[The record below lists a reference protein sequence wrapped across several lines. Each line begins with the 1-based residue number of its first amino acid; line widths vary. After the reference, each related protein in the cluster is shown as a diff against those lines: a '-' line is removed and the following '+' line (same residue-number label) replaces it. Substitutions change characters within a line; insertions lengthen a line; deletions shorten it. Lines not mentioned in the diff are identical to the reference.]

1 MIEVKNLTKVY
12 GDHAA
17 VKNLNFRVEE
27 GHIYGF
33 LGPNGAGK
41 STTMNII
48 TGCLAATDGRVF
60 INGHDVFEEPLTAKR
75 CIGYL
80 PEIPPLY
87 PDMTP
92 TEYLRFVGRAKGLSG
107 VELSEQINEV
117 IAMTGLE
124 TMRNRLIGNLSKG
137 YRQRVGIAQALIG
150 NPEII
155 ILDEPTVGL
164 DPKQIIGIRRLI
176 RRLGEKHT
184 VILSSHILSEISEVC
199 DYVMILSHG
208 NLVAE
213 DSLENL
219 TRYLT
224 GDRSLALRVRVPE
237 GKLRMALNEIP
248 AITEYTVSAD
258 PDESDV
264 TCAVIRSPRDTDLR
278 DTIFFKMAELR
289 YPVVHMSQRVVTLED
304 VFLRLTAEADE
315 ASPDDPL
322 TLDEDFVEEEYIEE
336 ETEEAYY
343 DGGDEEEPIEENEAR
358 PHRGKGNGDGGYT
371 SLFGGKEEEQ

>member
-12 GDHAA
+12 GDHTA
-17 VKNLNFRVEE
+17 VKNLNFRVEK

-41 STTMNII
+41 STTMNMI
-48 TGCLAATDGRVF
+48 TGCLAATDGSVT
-60 INGHDVFEEPLTAKR
+60 INGHDVFEEPLEAKR

-80 PEIPPLY
+80 PEIPPVY

-92 TEYLRFVGRAKGLSG
+92 TEYLRFVGRAKGLFG
-107 VELSEQINEV
+107 AGLTEQIEEV
-117 IAMTGLE
+117 IAMTGLDA
-124 TMRNRLIGNLSKG
+124 MRGRLIRNLSKG

-184 VILSSHILSEISEVC
+184 VILSSHILTEISEVC

-224 GDRSLALRVRVPE
+224 GDRSIDLRVRIAE
-237 GKLRMALNEIP
+237 GKLRMALDEISG
-248 AITEYTVSAD
+248 ITEYIVSAD
-258 PDESDV
+258 PDEEGV
-264 TCAVIRSPRDTDLR
+264 TCATVRSARDTDLR
-278 DTIFFKMAELR
+278 DAVFFKMAELQ
-289 YPVVHMSQRVVTLED
+289 YPIVHMSQRVVTLED
-304 VFLRLTAEADE
+304 VFLRLTADADDE
-315 ASPDDPL
+315 VPDDTL
-322 TLDEDFVEEEYIEE
+322 TLDDDLVEEEYIEE
-336 ETEEAYY
+336 DDGEAYY
-343 DGGDEEEPIEENEAR
+343 DGEDDEEEKDSTPSSAKKEN
-358 PHRGKGNGDGGYT
+358 GGQGYT
-371 SLFGGKEEEQ
+371 SLFGGKGDKR